1 MTILDTTGESLRLG
15 CIEKPYLVK
24 PNAEEAHQLTGLPM
38 ENPQEIA
45 AAAAA
50 IRKMGAQNVVIS
62 LGKAGALLQTA
73 EETWLTHSPSVKEK
87 NPIGAGDSMVGGLAW
102 ALTRGFSLKDSLGW
116 GVACGAATASMS
128 GTEVG
133 SMPLIEELLKKVRFE
148 ILETSLS

>member
-1 MTILDTTGESLRLG
+1 MSSMPGMVARTRAQ
-15 CIEKPYLVK
+15 K
-24 PNAEEAHQLTGLPM
+24 
-38 ENPQEIA
+38 A

-128 GTEVG
+128 GTEASEPAIV
-133 SMPLIEELLKKVRFE
+133 
-148 ILETSLS
+148 